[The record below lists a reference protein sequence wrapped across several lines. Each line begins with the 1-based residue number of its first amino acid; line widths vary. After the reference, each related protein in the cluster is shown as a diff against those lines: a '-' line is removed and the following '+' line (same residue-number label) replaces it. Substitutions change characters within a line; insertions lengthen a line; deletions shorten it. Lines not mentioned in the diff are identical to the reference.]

1 MLKVGLTGNLG
12 SGKSLVAKIFEISG
26 VPVYHADDISK
37 KFLTNNTVRQK
48 IRNAFGSEAFIKGD
62 DIDRKK
68 LGKIVFSDPGKLTIL
83 NSILHPLVKDDF
95 RLWIASHTEHPYV
108 IQEAAIIF
116 ESGYHCEFDKIIHV
130 SCPENICIERAI
142 IRDQASR
149 EELLQRIRFQ
159 WEDEK
164 KAAMSDFIILNDG
177 SEMVIPQVLKIRD
190 LLMNLSLQDKEV

>member
-37 KFLTNNTVRQK
+37 KFLTNSDVRQK
-48 IRNAFGSEAFIKGD
+48 IRSAFGSEAFIHGD

-68 LGKIVFSDPGKLTIL
+68 LGKIVFSDPGKLATL
-83 NSILHPLVKDDF
+83 NSILHPMVMDDF
-95 RLWIASHTEHPYV
+95 RLWTATHAEHPYV

-116 ESGYHCEFDKIIHV
+116 ESGYNSEFDKIIHV
-130 SCPENICIERAI
+130 SCPEKICIERAMK
-142 IRDQASR
+142 RDQASR

-164 KAAMSDFIILNDG
+164 KAVMSDYIILNDG
-177 SEMVIPQVLKIRD
+177 SEMVIPQVLKIHD
-190 LLMNLSLQDKEV
+190 LLINLSLQDKEV